1 MNIAPRAFLGFALIG
16 ALMLALGVFALS
28 QMSKIRTSGE
38 NIVENSV
45 PSVRALNEFTQL
57 TLRLRVLSYRL
68 LTNREADTQQKTFD
82 LFEQRNQQIRTAQ
95 SNYEKLISAPEERAA
110 YDQYVQLLNQYRQLE
125 ERMKTLSRNNQVDEL
140 RTLLGNDLQTN
151 SEAVNAVLARLTE
164 INNLQAE
171 AFNKS
176 AAQQYSTAFTWVV
189 TMLIVATGLTL
200 LFAWLLTNSITKP
213 IANALDA
220 AEEIAKGNL
229 TRPITVDGSDEAGR
243 LLRAMATMQDKLRDT
258 LQRISGSATQLA
270 SAAEELNSVTD
281 ESARGLTQ
289 QNNEIEQAATAVNE
303 MTSAVEEVARNAVST
318 SEASRNATTSAGDG
332 RDLVQETVGAIERM
346 SADVQSTA
354 TLIGNL
360 ADESRDIGKV
370 LDVIRGLA
378 DQTNLLALNAA
389 IEAARAGE
397 AGRGFAVVADEV
409 RALAH
414 RTQQSTSEIERMIG
428 SIQSGT
434 EQAATAVN
442 EMTSAVEE
450 VARNAVSTSEASR
463 NATTSAGDGRDL
475 VQETVGAI
483 ERMSADVQSTASLIG
498 NLANESR
505 DIGKVLDV
513 IRGLADQTNL
523 LALNAAIEA
532 ARAGEAGRG
541 FAVVADEVRALAH
554 RTQQSTSEIER
565 MIGSIQSGTEQAVDS
580 MRNSTERA
588 ESTLNIAR
596 GAGMSLDTINSAIVE
611 INERNLVIAS
621 AAEEQAQVAREV
633 DRNLVNIRDLSVQSA
648 TGANQTS
655 AASAELSRLAV
666 DLNSMVGRFS
676 L

>member
-1 MNIAPRAFLGFALIG
+1 MSLRNMNIAPRAFLGFALIG
-16 ALMLALGVFALS
+16 GLMLVLGVFALN
-28 QMSKIRTSGE
+28 QMSKIRDAGE
-38 NIVENSV
+38 DIASMSV
-45 PSVRALNEFTQL
+45 PSIKSLDEFTQL

-68 LTNREADTQQKTFD
+68 LVNREPDVQRKTFE
-82 LFEQRNQQIRTAQ
+82 LFELRNQQIRDAQ
-95 SNYEKLISAPEERAA
+95 KVYEPLIDGPQERAA
-110 YDQYVQLLNQYRQLE
+110 YDQYVQLLAQYRQLE
-125 ERMKTLSRNNQVDEL
+125 DRMKTLSRNNQIDEL
-140 RTLLGNDLQTN
+140 SAMLNSELLSN
-151 SEAVNAVLARLTE
+151 SEAVNSALGKLLE
-164 INNLQAE
+164 INTQQIE
-171 AFNKS
+171 ATD
-176 AAQQYSTAFTWVV
+176 ARAGEQYSTSLNLVITLLVIAS
-189 TMLIVATGLTL
+189 GLTV

-213 IANALDA
+213 IANALSA
-220 AEEIAKGNL
+220 AEEIAEGNL
-229 TRPITVDGSDEAGR
+229 TRPIHVDGEDETGR
-243 LLRAMATMQDKLRDT
+243 LLLAMSKMQDKLRDT
-258 LQRISGSATQLA
+258 LQRIAGSATQLA

-318 SEASRNATTSAGDG
+318 SEASKNATTSAGDG
-332 RDLVQETVGAIERM
+332 RDLVQETVSAIERM

-354 TLIGNL
+354 TLIG
-360 ADESRDIGKV
+360 D
-370 LDVIRGLA
+370 
-378 DQTNLLALNAA
+378 
-389 IEAARAGE
+389 
-397 AGRGFAVVADEV
+397 
-409 RALAH
+409 
-414 RTQQSTSEIERMIG
+414 
-428 SIQSGT
+428 
-434 EQAATAVN
+434 
-442 EMTSAVEE
+442 
-450 VARNAVSTSEASR
+450 
-463 NATTSAGDGRDL
+463 
-475 VQETVGAI
+475 
-483 ERMSADVQSTASLIG
+483 
-498 NLANESR
+498 LANESR

-565 MIGSIQSGTEQAVDS
+565 MIGSIQSGTEHAVDS

-648 TGANQTS
+648 AGANQTS
-655 AASAELSRLAV
+655 AASNELSRLAL
-666 DLNSMVGRFS
+666 DLNNMVGRFS

>member
-1 MNIAPRAFLGFALIG
+1 MTDKSSIRQSQRRTAALFSVNTMSLRNMNIAPRAFLGFALIG
-16 ALMLALGVFALS
+16 GLMLVLGVFALN
-28 QMSKIRTSGE
+28 QMSKIRGAGE
-38 NIVENSV
+38 DIASMSV
-45 PSVRALNEFTQL
+45 PSIKSLDEFTQL

-68 LTNREADTQQKTFD
+68 LVNREPDVQQKTMELFD
-82 LFEQRNQQIRTAQ
+82 LRNQQIRDAQ
-95 SNYEKLISAPEERAA
+95 KVYEQLIDGPEERAA
-110 YDQYVQLLNQYRQLE
+110 YDKYVQLLAQYRQLE
-125 ERMKTLSRNNQVDEL
+125 ERMKTFSRNNQVDDLRKLLNTEL
-140 RTLLGNDLQTN
+140 LANSEEVNAALAKLLEINTLQIDKTDRNAGDQYSMSFNLVITLL
-151 SEAVNAVLARLTE
+151 V
-164 INNLQAE
+164 I
-171 AFNKS
+171 
-176 AAQQYSTAFTWVV
+176 
-189 TMLIVATGLTL
+189 ATGLTV

-213 IANALDA
+213 IANALSA
-220 AEEIAKGNL
+220 AEEIAEGNL
-229 TRPITVDGSDEAGR
+229 TRPITVDGEDEAGR
-243 LLRAMATMQDKLRDT
+243 LLLAMSKMQDKLRDT

-318 SEASRNATTSAGDG
+318 SEASKNATTSAGGG
-332 RDLVQETVGAIERM
+332 RDLVQETVSAIERM

-354 TLIGNL
+354 TLIG
-360 ADESRDIGKV
+360 D
-370 LDVIRGLA
+370 
-378 DQTNLLALNAA
+378 
-389 IEAARAGE
+389 
-397 AGRGFAVVADEV
+397 
-409 RALAH
+409 
-414 RTQQSTSEIERMIG
+414 
-428 SIQSGT
+428 
-434 EQAATAVN
+434 
-442 EMTSAVEE
+442 
-450 VARNAVSTSEASR
+450 
-463 NATTSAGDGRDL
+463 
-475 VQETVGAI
+475 
-483 ERMSADVQSTASLIG
+483 
-498 NLANESR
+498 LANESR

-565 MIGSIQSGTEQAVDS
+565 MIGSIQSGTEHAVDS

-596 GAGMSLDTINSAIVE
+596 GAGLSLDTINSAIVE

-655 AASAELSRLAV
+655 AASNELSRLAL
-666 DLNSMVGRFS
+666 DLNNMVGRFS

>member
-1 MNIAPRAFLGFALIG
+1 MQQSQPRTDVLFSVKTMSLRNMNIAPRAFLGFALIG
-16 ALMLALGVFALS
+16 SLMLVLGVFALN
-28 QMSKIRTSGE
+28 QMSKIRGAAEEITS
-38 NIVENSV
+38 NSV
-45 PSVRALNEFTQL
+45 PSIKSLDEFTQL

-68 LTNREADTQQKTFD
+68 LVNREPDVQQKTMD
-82 LFEQRNQQIRTAQ
+82 LLETRNQQIRAAQ
-95 SNYEKLISAPEERAA
+95 AIYEKLIASQQERAA
-110 YDQYVQLLNQYRQLE
+110 YDQYVQLLGQYRQIE
-125 ERMKTLSRNNQVDEL
+125 DRMKSLSRNNQVDEL
-140 RTLLGNDLQTN
+140 RTLVNTDLLNN
-151 SEAVNAVLARLTE
+151 SEAINTVLNRLLE
-164 INNLQAE
+164 INTQQTLDTNQQAAE
-171 AFNKS
+171 EYSSAFNL
-176 AAQQYSTAFTWVV
+176 TV
-189 TMLIVATGLTL
+189 TLLVIATGLTL

-213 IANALDA
+213 IANALSA
-220 AEEIAKGNL
+220 AEEIAEGNL
-229 TRPITVDGSDEAGR
+229 TRPIMVDGEDEAGR
-243 LLRAMATMQDKLRDT
+243 LLAAMAKMQDKLRDT

-318 SEASRNATTSAGDG
+318 SEASKNATTSAGDG
-332 RDLVQETVGAIERM
+332 RDLVQETVSAIERM

-354 TLIGNL
+354 TLIG
-360 ADESRDIGKV
+360 D
-370 LDVIRGLA
+370 
-378 DQTNLLALNAA
+378 
-389 IEAARAGE
+389 
-397 AGRGFAVVADEV
+397 
-409 RALAH
+409 
-414 RTQQSTSEIERMIG
+414 
-428 SIQSGT
+428 
-434 EQAATAVN
+434 
-442 EMTSAVEE
+442 
-450 VARNAVSTSEASR
+450 
-463 NATTSAGDGRDL
+463 
-475 VQETVGAI
+475 
-483 ERMSADVQSTASLIG
+483 
-498 NLANESR
+498 LANESR

-565 MIGSIQSGTEQAVDS
+565 MIGSIQSGTEHAVDS

-655 AASAELSRLAV
+655 AASNELSRLAL
-666 DLNSMVGRFS
+666 DLNNMVGRFS

>member
-1 MNIAPRAFLGFALIG
+1 MSLRNMNIAPRAFLGFALIG

-45 PSVRALNEFTQL
+45 PSIKALNEFTQL

-68 LTNREADTQQKTFD
+68 LTNREADVQQIFD

-95 SNYEKLISAPEERAA
+95 SAYEKLISAADERAA

-125 ERMKTLSRNNQVDEL
+125 ERMKTLARNNQVDEL
-140 RTLLGNDLQTN
+140 RTLLSNDLQTN

-171 AFNKS
+171 DFYKG

-270 SAAEELNSVTD
+270 SAAEELNSVTE

-360 ADESRDIGKV
+360 AD
-370 LDVIRGLA
+370 
-378 DQTNLLALNAA
+378 
-389 IEAARAGE
+389 
-397 AGRGFAVVADEV
+397 
-409 RALAH
+409 
-414 RTQQSTSEIERMIG
+414 
-428 SIQSGT
+428 
-434 EQAATAVN
+434 
-442 EMTSAVEE
+442 
-450 VARNAVSTSEASR
+450 
-463 NATTSAGDGRDL
+463 
-475 VQETVGAI
+475 
-483 ERMSADVQSTASLIG
+483 
-498 NLANESR
+498 ESR

-676 L
+676 V

>member
-1 MNIAPRAFLGFALIG
+1 MSLRNINIAPRAFLGFALIG
-16 ALMLALGVFALS
+16 GLMLVLGVFALN
-28 QMSKIRTSGE
+28 QMSKIRGAAEQITS
-38 NIVENSV
+38 NSV
-45 PSVRALNEFTQL
+45 PSIKSLDEFTQL

-68 LTNREADTQQKTFD
+68 LVNREPDVQQKTME
-82 LFEQRNQQIRTAQ
+82 LLETRNQQIRAAQ
-95 SNYEKLISAPEERAA
+95 AIYEKLIASPQERAT
-110 YDQYVQLLNQYRQLE
+110 YDQYVQLLGQYRQIE
-125 ERMKTLSRNNQVDEL
+125 DRMKSLSRNNQIDEL
-140 RTLLGNDLQTN
+140 RTLLNTDLLTN
-151 SEAVNAVLARLTE
+151 SEAVNSVLSLLLE
-164 INNLQAE
+164 INTQQSLDTNQQAVDQYAS
-171 AFNKS
+171 AFNL
-176 AAQQYSTAFTWVV
+176 TV
-189 TMLIVATGLTL
+189 TLLIIATGLTL
-200 LFAWLLTNSITKP
+200 LFAWLLTNSITRP
-213 IANALDA
+213 IANALSA
-220 AEEIAKGNL
+220 AEEIAEGNL
-229 TRPITVDGSDEAGR
+229 TRPITVDGKDEAGR
-243 LLRAMATMQDKLRDT
+243 LLAAMAKMQDKLRDT
-258 LQRISGSATQLA
+258 LQQISGSATQLA

-318 SEASRNATTSAGDG
+318 SEASKNATTSAGDG
-332 RDLVQETVGAIERM
+332 RDLVQETVSAIERM

-354 TLIGNL
+354 TLIG
-360 ADESRDIGKV
+360 D
-370 LDVIRGLA
+370 
-378 DQTNLLALNAA
+378 
-389 IEAARAGE
+389 
-397 AGRGFAVVADEV
+397 
-409 RALAH
+409 
-414 RTQQSTSEIERMIG
+414 
-428 SIQSGT
+428 
-434 EQAATAVN
+434 
-442 EMTSAVEE
+442 
-450 VARNAVSTSEASR
+450 
-463 NATTSAGDGRDL
+463 
-475 VQETVGAI
+475 
-483 ERMSADVQSTASLIG
+483 
-498 NLANESR
+498 LANESR

-565 MIGSIQSGTEQAVDS
+565 MIGSIQSGTEHAVDS

-596 GAGMSLDTINSAIVE
+596 GAGLSLDTINSAIVE

-655 AASAELSRLAV
+655 AASNELSRLAL
-666 DLNSMVGRFS
+666 DLNNMVGRFS